1 MLQTI
6 NPPVLIRNVDILN
19 KWAVAEVQA
28 KITFTDDAD
37 QVGQDIRIQMTRGET
52 TAGYEDVVGV

>member
-37 QVGQDIRIQMTRGET
+37 QVGQDIRIQMTGAET
-52 TAGYEDVVGV
+52 TTGYDDVVGV

>member
-19 KWAVAEVQA
+19 KCAKAGVQPE
-28 KITFTDDAD
+28 ITFTDDAD

-52 TAGYEDVVGV
+52 TTGYDDVVGV

>member
-19 KWAVAEVQA
+19 KYAVAEVQA

-37 QVGQDIRIQMTRGET
+37 QVGQDIRIQMTGAET
-52 TAGYEDVVGV
+52 TTGYEDVVGV

>member
-19 KWAVAEVQA
+19 KYAVAEVQA

-37 QVGQDIRIQMTRGET
+37 QVGQDIRIQMTGAET
-52 TAGYEDVVGV
+52 TTGYDDVVGV